1 MEIEKLKKEIKD
13 SWLDMENLF
22 VSGFDLFSKDGK
34 SFTLKS
40 HKLDDILKEDNL
52 EKLIA
57 FKNRIEIHKIGFIS
71 CFKSCTNFLDWDL
84 ITLFPILPNC

>member
-57 FKNRIEIHKIGFIS
+57 FKNRIEIIIS
-71 CFKSCTNFLDWDL
+71 EVRFMNFVKEFQD
-84 ITLFPILPNC
+84 